1 MAKKSRKTRQKELI
15 QAETNN
21 FVSLFT
27 AEELFDKVRKKD
39 SSIGIATVYRF
50 LKELR
55 KKRELH
61 SYVCDRR
68 MVYSRQKNSH
78 CHFICQKCGQVI
90 HFDVDRVDF
99 LKRKIRGD
107 ICHFQIDV
115 HGICDECLHKTK
127 TLS

>member
-1 MAKKSRKTRQKELI
+1 MVKKSRKTRQKELI
-15 QAETNN
+15 QAEINT
-21 FVSLFT
+21 FESLFT
-27 AEELFDKVRKKD
+27 AEELFDKVRRKD
-39 SSIGIATVYRF
+39 GDIGIATVYRF
-50 LKELR
+50 LKDLR

-68 MVYSRQKNSH
+68 MIYSRHETSH
-78 CHFICQKCGQVI
+78 CHFFCQKCGQVI

-115 HGICDECLHKTK
+115 HGICDECLRKTK
-127 TLS
+127 TLP

>member
-1 MAKKSRKTRQKELI
+1 MVKKSRKTRQKELI
-15 QAETNN
+15 QAGIDT
-21 FVSLFT
+21 FTSLFT

-39 SSIGIATVYRF
+39 SSIGIATIYRF
-50 LKELR
+50 LKDLR

-68 MVYSRQKNSH
+68 MIYSRQKNSH
-78 CHFICQKCGQVI
+78 CHFICQKCGQVV

-99 LKRKIRGD
+99 LKKKIRGN

-115 HGICDECLHKTK
+115 NGICGECLHKTK
-127 TLS
+127 TSP